1 MKTTLLV
8 SAAAVFCSC
17 SFAALPAA
25 RPLPAPRRTGGMPLQ
40 QALGVRK
47 TIRSYKADALTDQ
60 QIADLLW
67 SANGVNRK
75 DGKRTAPSAVN
86 RKEINLYYLTA
97 QGAFSYN
104 PETNQVVKVSGEDLR
119 KWAGRFEAPVYIVL
133 SADLKRAASRH
144 YAVMD
149 TGYVS
154 QNIYLHCASSGL
166 GTCAIG
172 SFGRIKG
179 GEKGKLLH
187 DKLGMPETE
196 EILLTHSVGIPAEE

>member
-8 SAAAVFCSC
+8 SAAVFCSC

-25 RPLPAPRRTGGMPLQ
+25 RPLPAPVRTGGMPLQ
-40 QALGVRK
+40 QALNARR

-60 QIADLLW
+60 QISDLLW
-67 SANGVNRK
+67 SANGVNRN
-75 DGKRTAPSAVN
+75 DSKRTAPSAVN
-86 RKEINLYYLTA
+86 RKEINLHYLTA
-97 QGAFSYN
+97 GGAFAYD
-104 PETNQVVKVSGEDLR
+104 PETNRVTKVSDEDLR
-119 KWAGRFEAPVYIVL
+119 KWAGRFKAPVYIVL

-154 QNIYLHCASSGL
+154 QNIYLHCASAGL

-172 SFGRIKG
+172 SFSRIKG

-187 DKLGMPETE
+187 DKLGMSETE
-196 EILLTHSVGIPAEE
+196 EILLTHSVGIPDEE